1 MNLFGKFPFYKQ
13 LDTMDC
19 GPTCLRMISKYYGK
33 VFTLNELR
41 KKAYI
46 TREGVSML
54 GISDAAETIGFH
66 TLGVKLT
73 YEQLLSE
80 VQLPC
85 IVHWNQSHFVVV
97 YAVKKNKVYVADPGA
112 SLLVYSRI
120 DFEKCWLTITESN
133 GSKTGLA
140 LLLEPTPLFY
150 EQETSSVETKIG
162 FASLFNYVRKYK
174 RLIFQLFI
182 GLMLGSLIQ
191 LMLPFLT
198 QSIIDVGINTRNIN
212 FIYLILAGQLMLF
225 ISRSSVEFIRRWILL
240 HLSARVNISIVSD
253 FLLKL
258 LKLPLSF
265 FDSKMIGDLLQRI
278 EDYNRIERFLSTA
291 TLNMLFSFFN
301 LLVFGAVL
309 LFYNATIFLVFFTLS
324 SLYVVYTL
332 LFMKKRAELDY
343 KRFQQF
349 SLNQSNLIQLINGMP
364 DIKINNCE
372 TTKRWEWERIQAKL
386 FKLSLSNTKLAQVQD
401 AGSLFINELKNI
413 FITVIA
419 AMAVI
424 EGQMTLGMMLAVQ
437 YIIGQ
442 LNAPLNEFIAFTRTL
457 QDAKLSFSR
466 IAEIHELENE
476 DSHIQEFLPDDVFF
490 PSKSLIIK
498 DVSFQYEGPHSPK
511 VLDTIDLIIPEGKV
525 TAIVGAS
532 GSGKT
537 TLMKLLL
544 KFYKPVTGSIHIGGV
559 DLAGI
564 AASHWRRR
572 CGVVLQDGYLFA
584 DTILKNIALADET
597 IDKQKLLHAV
607 AIANIKD
614 FIESLPLGYST
625 KVGGNGIGLS
635 QGQRQRILIAR
646 AVYKNPE
653 FFFLDEA
660 TSALDAENER
670 RIIDN
675 LNEFFKGR
683 TVVVVAHRLSTVKN
697 ADQIVVLSNG
707 KIQEVGTHEQLAKSK
722 GVYYNLVRNQ
732 LELGN

>member
-54 GISDAAETIGFH
+54 GISDAAEAIGFH

-80 VQLPC
+80 AHLPC

-97 YAVKKNKVYVADPGA
+97 YAIKKNKVYVADPGS
-112 SLLVYSRI
+112 SLLIYNRP

-133 GSKTGLA
+133 GIKTGLA

-150 EQETSSVETKIG
+150 KQETSSVETKIG

-182 GLMLGSLIQ
+182 GLLLGSLIQ

-198 QSIIDVGINTRNIN
+198 QSIIDVGINTRNVN

-258 LKLPLSF
+258 LKLPVSF

-278 EDYNRIERFLSTA
+278 EDYNRIERFLSTS

-301 LLVFGAVL
+301 LIVFGVVL
-309 LFYNATIFLVFFTLS
+309 LFYNTTIFFVFFTLS

-386 FKLSLSNTKLAQVQD
+386 FKLSISNTKLAQVQD

-413 FITVIA
+413 IITVIA

-466 IAEIHELENE
+466 IAEIHELDDE
-476 DSHIQEFLPDDVFF
+476 DSHIHEFQPDDLLL
-490 PSKSLIIK
+490 PSKSFILK

-511 VLDTIDLIIPEGKV
+511 VLDTIDLIIPEGKI

-544 KFYKPVTGSIHIGGV
+544 KFYKPVSGSIHVGGT

-564 AASHWRRR
+564 SASNWRKQ

-584 DTILKNIALADET
+584 DTILKNITLADET
-597 IDKQKLLHAV
+597 IDKQKLLRAV

-646 AVYKNPE
+646 AIYKNPE

-683 TVVVVAHRLSTVKN
+683 TVVVIAHRLSTVKN

>member
-1 MNLFGKFPFYKQ
+1 MFKKFPFYKQ

-41 KKAYI
+41 NKAYI

-54 GISDAAETIGFH
+54 GISDAAEAIGFH

-73 YEQLLSE
+73 FDQLLTE
-80 VQLPC
+80 AQLPC
-85 IVHWNQSHFVVV
+85 IIHWNQSHFVVV
-97 YAVKKNKVYVADPGA
+97 YAVKKDKVFVADPGS
-112 SLLVYSRI
+112 SLLIYNRP
-120 DFEKCWLTITESN
+120 DFEKCWLTITEAN
-133 GSKTGLA
+133 GSKAGLA
-140 LLLEPTPLFY
+140 LLLVPTPAFY
-150 EQETSSVETKIG
+150 EKEPDRVETKIG
-162 FASLFNYVRKYK
+162 FASLFGYIRKYK
-174 RLIFQLFI
+174 RLVFQLFI
-182 GLMLGSLIQ
+182 GLLLGSLIQ

-198 QSIIDVGINTRNIN
+198 QSIIDVGINTRNVN

-240 HLSARVNISIVSD
+240 HLSTRINISFISD

-278 EDYNRIERFLSTA
+278 EDYNRIERFLSTS
-291 TLNMLFSFFN
+291 TLSILFSFFN
-301 LLVFGAVL
+301 LVVFGAVL
-309 LFYNATIFLVFFTLS
+309 LFYNINIFLVFFILS
-324 SLYVVYTL
+324 GLYVVYTL

-349 SLNQSNLIQLINGMP
+349 SHNQSNLIQLINGMP

-372 TTKRWEWERIQAKL
+372 TTKRWEWERIQAKIL
-386 FKLSLSNTKLAQVQD
+386 KLSISNTKLAQVQD

-413 FITVIA
+413 IITIIA

-442 LNAPLNEFIAFTRTL
+442 LNAPLNEFITFTRSL

-466 IAEIHELENE
+466 ISEIHELKNE
-476 DSHIQEFLPDDVFF
+476 DSHLQNFFVDDLSFT
-490 PSKSLIIK
+490 SKSLIIK

-511 VLDTIDLIIPEGKV
+511 VLDSVDLIIPEGKV

-544 KFYKPVTGSIHIGGV
+544 KFYQPMSGSISVGGI

-564 AASHWRRR
+564 SSSHWRKQ

-584 DTILKNIALADET
+584 DTILKNIALSDEA

-607 AIANIKD
+607 DIANIKD

-625 KVGGNGIGLS
+625 KVGSNGVGLS
-635 QGQRQRILIAR
+635 QGQKQRILVAR

-653 FFFLDEA
+653 FLFLDEA

-670 RIIDN
+670 KIIDN

-683 TVVVVAHRLSTVKN
+683 TVVVIAHRLSTVKN
-697 ADQIVVLSNG
+697 ADQIVVISNG
-707 KIQEVGTHEQLAKSK
+707 KIKEVGTHEQLAKSK

-732 LELGN
+732 LELGD

>member
-1 MNLFGKFPFYKQ
+1 
-13 LDTMDC
+13 MDC

-41 KKAYI
+41 NKAYI

-54 GISDAAETIGFH
+54 GISDAAEAIGFH

-73 YEQLLSE
+73 FDQLLTE
-80 VQLPC
+80 AQLPC
-85 IVHWNQSHFVVV
+85 IIHWNQSHFVVV
-97 YAVKKNKVYVADPGA
+97 YAVKKDKVFVADPGS
-112 SLLVYSRI
+112 SLLIYNRP
-120 DFEKCWLTITESN
+120 DFEKCWLTITEAN
-133 GSKTGLA
+133 GSKAGLA
-140 LLLEPTPLFY
+140 LLLEPTPAFY
-150 EQETSSVETKIG
+150 EKEPDRVETKIG
-162 FASLFNYVRKYK
+162 FASLFGYIRKYK
-174 RLIFQLFI
+174 RLVFQLFI
-182 GLMLGSLIQ
+182 GLLLGSLIQ

-198 QSIIDVGINTRNIN
+198 QSIIDVGINTKNVN

-240 HLSARVNISIVSD
+240 HLSTRINISFISD

-278 EDYNRIERFLSTA
+278 EDYNRIERFLSTS
-291 TLNMLFSFFN
+291 TLSILFSFFN
-301 LLVFGAVL
+301 LVVFGAVL
-309 LFYNATIFLVFFTLS
+309 LFYNINIFLVFFILS
-324 SLYVVYTL
+324 GLYVVYTL

-349 SLNQSNLIQLINGMP
+349 SHNQSNLIQLINGMP

-372 TTKRWEWERIQAKL
+372 TTKRWEWERIQAKIL
-386 FKLSLSNTKLAQVQD
+386 KLSISNTKLAQVQD

-413 FITVIA
+413 IITIIA

-442 LNAPLNEFIAFTRTL
+442 LNAPLNEFITFTRSL

-466 IAEIHELENE
+466 ISEIHELKNE
-476 DSHIQEFLPDDVFF
+476 DSHLQNFFVDDLSFT
-490 PSKSLIIK
+490 SKSLIIK

-511 VLDTIDLIIPEGKV
+511 VLDSVDLIIPEGKV

-544 KFYKPVTGSIHIGGV
+544 KFYQPMSGSISVGGI

-564 AASHWRRR
+564 SSSHWRKQ

-584 DTILKNIALADET
+584 DTILKNIALSDEA

-607 AIANIKD
+607 DIANIKD

-625 KVGGNGIGLS
+625 KVGSNGVGLS
-635 QGQRQRILIAR
+635 QGQKQRILVAR

-653 FFFLDEA
+653 FLFLDEA

-670 RIIDN
+670 KIIDN

-683 TVVVVAHRLSTVKN
+683 TVVVIAHRLSTVKN
-697 ADQIVVLSNG
+697 ADQIVVISNG
-707 KIQEVGTHEQLAKSK
+707 KIKEVGTHEQLAKSK

-732 LELGN
+732 LELGD